1 MNDVDET
8 LYTLY
13 VAAVNFLNSRF
24 PGESWEGA
32 AAMYTENGRILIS
45 TAPDSLNQGVSL
57 CHETGALCEAYKLNE
72 RVTASICVVRD
83 PQGDIRILSPCGICQ
98 ERLFLYGDNVA
109 VAVPDDQDSRKWVSK
124 KLKEL
129 QPHYWRNALL

>member
-83 PQGDIRILSPCGICQ
+83 PQGDIRILSLWNLSGEAIPIWGQ
-98 ERLFLYGDNVA
+98 RRRG
-109 VAVPDDQDSRKWVSK
+109 SS
-124 KLKEL
+124 
-129 QPHYWRNALL
+129 